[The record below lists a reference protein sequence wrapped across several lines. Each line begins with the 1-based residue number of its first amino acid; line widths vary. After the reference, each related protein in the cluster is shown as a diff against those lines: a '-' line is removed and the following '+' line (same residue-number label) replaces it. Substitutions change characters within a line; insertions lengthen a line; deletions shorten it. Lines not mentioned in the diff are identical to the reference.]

1 MLSQL
6 FVTPMIVEGQKKEM
20 LQLLAIIFTSE
31 LSITTKNRS
40 ELLSMVLTSPAWKRN
55 SDATAKTE
63 RTSMLNVKAR
73 NPQPLKFCK
82 RLDVSKSDSF
92 PGENVYLAEVK
103 FRDPA
108 PPAMIESGLESIVDH
123 EGGIEARDSTQST
136 TTNQVPTD
144 DKLQQVENSG
154 TELEFLHRLT
164 TTSMEWKNQEDM
176 ISSELQKNG
185 ESLAENHPSSPEI
198 SQGYCESFR
207 RYISLKQLVRDLP
220 VVPVDD
226 QGLTDV
232 VNAYIGISTSLAL
245 YQKERQQLEA
255 CAPDSFRN
263 LTEAAEALC
272 VLGASRK
279 AQ

>member
-6 FVTPMIVEGQKKEM
+6 FVTTMTVEGQKKEM

-40 ELLSMVLTSPAWKRN
+40 ELLSMVLTSPAWKRHQ
-55 SDATAKTE
+55 DATAKTE
-63 RTSMLNVKAR
+63 RTSMMNVKAR
-73 NPQPLKFCK
+73 NRQPLKFCK
-82 RLDVSKSDSF
+82 RLEVSKSDSF
-92 PGENVYLAEVK
+92 PGENDYLAKAEC
-103 FRDPA
+103 RDPA
-108 PPAMIESGLESIVDH
+108 PAMIESELESIVDH
-123 EGGIEARDSTQST
+123 EGEIKARDSTQCT
-136 TTNQVPTD
+136 TTNQAPMD
-144 DKLQQVENSG
+144 DKPQQVENSG
-154 TELEFLHRLT
+154 TDLEVLHRFT
-164 TTSMEWKNQEDM
+164 TTSMEWKDQEDM

-185 ESLAENHPSSPEI
+185 ESLADNHPSFPEI
-198 SQGYCESFR
+198 SRGCCESFR
-207 RYISLKQLVRDLP
+207 RYISLKQLVRDLS

-232 VNAYIGISTSLAL
+232 VNAYTGISTSLAL
-245 YQKERQQLEA
+245 YQKERRQLEA

-272 VLGASRK
+272 VLGASKK